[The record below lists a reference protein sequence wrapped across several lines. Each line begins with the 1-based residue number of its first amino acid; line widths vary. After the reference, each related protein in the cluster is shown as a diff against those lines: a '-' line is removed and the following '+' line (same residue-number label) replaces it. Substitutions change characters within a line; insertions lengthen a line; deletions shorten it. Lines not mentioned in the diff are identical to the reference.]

1 MRTGFIM
8 NQIKTKISNHNC
20 PELAKELNLDNLLA
34 VPGFNKVVVST
45 AFKEDQHQDQAIDS
59 AKKWLAAMTGQM
71 PKTTAA
77 KKSVASF
84 NIREGDILGLQV
96 TLRRERMWEFVDK
109 LISIALPRLR
119 DFQGISLKGF
129 DGHGNYTL
137 GLTEQIIF
145 PEIDYDTIGKVRGLQ
160 ITFATTTSDDKIARR
175 LLESIGMPF
184 EKEEARGEK
193 K

>member
-1 MRTGFIM
+1 M
-8 NQIKTKISNHNC
+8 NRLKQKYQTTIV

-34 VPGFNKVVVST
+34 VPGLNKVVVST

-77 KKSVASF
+77 KKSVAGF

-96 TLRRERMWEFVDK
+96 TLRRDRMWEFIDK

-145 PEIDYDTIGKVRGLQ
+145 PEIDYDAIGKIRGLQ
-160 ITFATTTSDDKIARR
+160 ITFATTASDDKIARR

-184 EKEEARGEK
+184 EKQEAGGEK

>member
-1 MRTGFIM
+1 M
-8 NQIKTKISNHNC
+8 NRLKQKYQNEIIPKLT
-20 PELAKELNLDNLLA
+20 KELQLDNTLA
-34 VPGFNKVVVST
+34 VPGLTKVVVST
-45 AFKEDQHQDQAIDS
+45 AFKEDQHQDQAIDL
-59 AKKWLAAMTGQM
+59 AKKWLALMTGQM
-71 PKTTAA
+71 PKTTVA

-96 TLRRERMWEFVDK
+96 TLRRDRMWEFIDK

-160 ITFATTTSDDKIARR
+160 ITFVTTTGNDKIARS

-184 EKEEARGEK
+184 EKQEVHGGK

>member
-1 MRTGFIM
+1 M
-8 NQIKTKISNHNC
+8 NRLKQKYQTTIV

-34 VPGFNKVVVST
+34 VPSLNKVVVST
-45 AFKEDQHQDQAIDS
+45 AFKEDQHQDQAIDL
-59 AKKWLAAMTGQM
+59 AKKWLAVMTGQM
-71 PKTTAA
+71 PKTTVA

-96 TLRRERMWEFVDK
+96 TLRRDRMWGFVDK

-119 DFQGISLKGF
+119 DFQGISLNGF

-145 PEIDYDTIGKVRGLQ
+145 PEVDYDTIGKVRGLQ
-160 ITFATTTSDDKIARR
+160 ITFVTTADNDKIARR

-184 EKEEARGEK
+184 EKEEIRG
-193 K
+193 

>member
-1 MRTGFIM
+1 M
-8 NQIKTKISNHNC
+8 NRLKQKYQTTIA
-20 PELAKELNLDNLLA
+20 PELVKELNLDNLMA
-34 VPGFNKVVVST
+34 VPNLNKVVVST

-59 AKKWLAAMTGQM
+59 ARKWLAAMTGQM

-96 TLRRERMWEFVDK
+96 TLRRDRMWEFIDK

-119 DFQGISLKGF
+119 DFQGISPKGF

-160 ITFATTTSDDKIARR
+160 ITFATTASDDKIARR

>member
-1 MRTGFIM
+1 MSRLKQKYQTI
-8 NQIKTKISNHNC
+8 IA
-20 PELAKELNLDNLLA
+20 PELVKELNLDNLMA
-34 VPGFNKVVVST
+34 VPNLNKVVVST

-59 AKKWLAAMTGQM
+59 AKKWLAAMTGQI

-96 TLRRERMWEFVDK
+96 TLRRDRMWEFIDK

-119 DFQGISLKGF
+119 DFQGISPKGF

-160 ITFATTTSDDKIARR
+160 ITFATTASDDKIARR

-184 EKEEARGEK
+184 EKKEARGEK